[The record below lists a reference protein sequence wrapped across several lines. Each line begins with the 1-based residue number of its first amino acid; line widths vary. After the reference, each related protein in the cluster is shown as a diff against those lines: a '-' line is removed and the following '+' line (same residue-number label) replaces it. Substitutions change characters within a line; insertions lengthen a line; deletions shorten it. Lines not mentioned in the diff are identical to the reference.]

1 MGCGRAGNARRGVEQ
16 KARPQTAPHTVR
28 PFLLTMKRKG
38 RRREEEKEVG
48 KEAVLKR
55 VGNAYV
61 QKGNGFERENSN
73 SERRGRERKARVRS
87 LPKQGEPKL
96 TVVSTRQ
103 AGRETALRTIRFGL
117 NLRPRTGADRRVEA
131 ARRTSGIARIGLA
144 MRR

>member
-1 MGCGRAGNARRGVEQ
+1 M
-16 KARPQTAPHTVR
+16 
-28 PFLLTMKRKG
+28 TMKRK
-38 RRREEEKEVG
+38 EEEVKKRKEVG

-73 SERRGRERKARVRS
+73 SERRGRERKVRVRS

-103 AGRETALRTIRFGL
+103 AGRRDSAENDTLWA
-117 NLRPRTGADRRVEA
+117 
-131 ARRTSGIARIGLA
+131 
-144 MRR
+144 